1 MYRYIHKDDLNNY
14 EIDNK
19 RLSYYNLF
27 YKDEGLILC
36 NNIANDW
43 DELEVM
49 NGDEY
54 GEEIYQY
61 YIINDDTANRLINE
75 TDEIILYHNRL
86 DLYILGVC
94 HYGTSWRYV
103 LTDFR
108 LEETEDEGWYKAVK
122 IEEDEDNEDEDEDGD
137 DN

>member
-1 MYRYIHKDDLNNY
+1 MYRYIHRDDLNSY

-61 YIINDDTANRLINE
+61 YIINDDTANRLIDN
-75 TDEIILYHNRL
+75 TNEIILYHNRL

-94 HYGTSWRYV
+94 HYGTSWQYV
-103 LTDFR
+103 LTDFE
-108 LEETEDEGWYKAVK
+108 LIETEDKGWFKAVQLN
-122 IEEDEDNEDEDEDGD
+122 ENENEDEDGEG
-137 DN
+137 NC